1 MNPIRRAAAEKLSG
15 IRGAF
20 LRCDRGNALYVTNA
34 PVMIDEKID
43 WDAAGFFAREE
54 GKLCFLVPGEGWI
67 GSFEEW
73 ARGQVQCARL
83 SKAVC
88 NASFGAVEPEDMRLF
103 AEGIKRFEMKGDA
116 AGYERLVRQRAAVCL
131 RERSGGGTLVAC
143 ALIVDMMTEGG
154 TGNEA

>member
-43 WDAAGFFAREE
+43 WDTAGFFAREE

-67 GSFEEW
+67 EPFEAW
-73 ARGQVQCARL
+73 ARAQVQCARL
-83 SKAVC
+83 SGAIC
-88 NASFGAVEPEDMRLF
+88 NAGFEQTDKEDMRLF
-103 AEGIKRFEMKGDA
+103 IDGIKRLEMKGDA